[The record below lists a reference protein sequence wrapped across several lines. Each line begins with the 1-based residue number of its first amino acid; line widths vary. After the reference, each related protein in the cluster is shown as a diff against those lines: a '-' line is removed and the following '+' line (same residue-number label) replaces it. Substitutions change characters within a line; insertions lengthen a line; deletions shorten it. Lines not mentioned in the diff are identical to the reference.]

1 MKTTTLL
8 LALAS
13 LLNTTS
19 AATTINSANK
29 FAYGANLGW
38 MDWRGDTTS
47 GAVIGEP
54 PPRLIQP
61 TLAA

>member
-13 LLNTTS
+13 LLNTAS

-29 FAYGANLGW
+29 FAYGANIGW
-38 MDWRGDTTS
+38 MDLSGDVAS
-47 GAVIGEP
+47 VVA
-54 PPRLIQP
+54 
-61 TLAA
+61 